1 MIFLQIYFY
10 LQAGINY
17 DILYFMEIHKLIT
30 NFSKIRDW
38 EFAAELL
45 EVFGIPMCVLNPA
58 DDTVEA
64 HNLAFRAL
72 WTGDTQ
78 PKTATALFANQLG
91 ELITFTEAVSSA
103 RSFQTHDLVPT
114 QTKMPNS
121 FWIVQGSQVTM
132 QMRARLLL
140 VLIPIELLNQA
151 YVEYLAT
158 GTTKSSVTERKQF
171 RYLYQQEASLKN
183 LILDSAGEGIFGID
197 EHGNTTFVNRAA
209 RKILGYKEDDLLGKN
224 MHDAIHHSH
233 PDGTPYP
240 PERCEIVQSTK
251 EGRVRT
257 VATEVFWCADGRAVP
272 VEYTATPLDTGGD
285 EQGSVVVFRDIT
297 ARLTRESALEDALA
311 EVASL
316 KEKLQQENEYLKN
329 EMREVKNLSSNIIGQ
344 SETIQKL
351 REQIEIVGRTGATVL
366 ISGESG
372 SGKELIAEAIHENS
386 PRCDNVLVK
395 VNCGAIPR
403 DLFESEFFG
412 HVKGAFSGAINNRV
426 GRFELADG
434 GTLFLD
440 EIGELPIELQ
450 PKLLRVIQE
459 GEFDR
464 IGDTKTRKVNVR
476 LVAATNRDL
485 TSLIRDGLFRE
496 DLYFRLN
503 VFPISSPSLRDRLDD
518 IPTLVKYF
526 AENCCSKLALNRPQF
541 DDNTLEALRNYSWPG
556 NVRELQNV
564 IERGCILAKGGQF
577 KFEQE
582 KLYDTQIDR
591 PSNETPDL
599 LSSDRFPSTLSDIK
613 RMEHELII
621 KIMRQTGGKVSGPG
635 GAAGILK
642 VKPTTLYSKLK
653 NIPDLDDKLKG

>member
-1 MIFLQIYFY
+1 MFDLSSRFWY
-10 LQAGINY
+10 
-17 DILYFMEIHKLIT
+17 EI
-30 NFSKIRDW
+30 
-38 EFAAELL
+38 
-45 EVFGIPMCVLNPA
+45 
-58 DDTVEA
+58 
-64 HNLAFRAL
+64 
-72 WTGDTQ
+72 
-78 PKTATALFANQLG
+78 
-91 ELITFTEAVSSA
+91 SA
-103 RSFQTHDLVPT
+103 
-114 QTKMPNS
+114 
-121 FWIVQGSQVTM
+121 
-132 QMRARLLL
+132 
-140 VLIPIELLNQA
+140 
-151 YVEYLAT
+151 
-158 GTTKSSVTERKQF
+158 
-171 RYLYQQEASLKN
+171 
-183 LILDSAGEGIFGID
+183 
-197 EHGNTTFVNRAA
+197 
-209 RKILGYKEDDLLGKN
+209 
-224 MHDAIHHSH
+224 
-233 PDGTPYP
+233 
-240 PERCEIVQSTK
+240 
-251 EGRVRT
+251 
-257 VATEVFWCADGRAVP
+257 
-272 VEYTATPLDTGGD
+272 
-285 EQGSVVVFRDIT
+285 
-297 ARLTRESALEDALA
+297 ALA

-329 EMREVKNLSSNIIGQ
+329 EMREVKNLSPNIIGQ
-344 SETIQKL
+344 SEAIQKL
-351 REQIEIVGRTGATVL
+351 REQIEIVGRTDATAL

-434 GTLFLD
+434 GTLFFD

-503 VFPISSPSLRDRLDD
+503 VFPISLPSLRDRLDD

-526 AENCCSKLALNRPQF
+526 ADNSCSKLALNKPQF
-541 DDNTLEALRNYSWPG
+541 DDNTLEALKNYSSPG

-564 IERGCILAKGGQF
+564 IERGCILAKDGQF

-582 KLYDTQIDR
+582 KLYDTQTERISD
-591 PSNETPDL
+591 ETREL
-599 LSSDRFPSTLSDIK
+599 QSSDRFPSTLSDIK

-621 KIMRQTGGKVSGPG
+621 RIMRQTGGKVSGPG
-635 GAAGILK
+635 GAAGLLK

-653 NIPDLDDKLKG
+653 NIPDLDDKLKS